1 MYIAIV
7 RVSKVAYIM
16 MERDKRKDTG
26 AKFLKKVI
34 EYYQLI
40 KYAYTIR
47 YNIER

>member
-34 EYYQLI
+34 EYYQYKINYIL
-40 KYAYTIR
+40 TD
-47 YNIER
+47 N